1 MEKQLWSSTYP
12 VTHARVGSDL
22 MVRQQLFKQKEV
34 GKKFEAMPEAG
45 PDAPP
50 EPPTSIKKSS
60 SDSELPEASNPLVFH
75 FKPQLDALV
84 YPPLESLPHGSDGWA
99 LHYRKASVT
108 PLRGS
113 FAEPPIESLRLAT
126 ESGAEGL
133 GPGREFKL

>member
-1 MEKQLWSSTYP
+1 MVK
-12 VTHARVGSDL
+12 VGSDL
-22 MVRQQLFKQKEV
+22 MVHQQLFKQKEV
-34 GKKFEAMPEAG
+34 GKKFEATAEAG

-50 EPPTSIKKSS
+50 EPTSSIKSS
-60 SDSELPEASNPLVFH
+60 SDSELPETPNALVFH
-75 FKPQLDALV
+75 FEPQLDALV
-84 YPPLESLPHGSDGWA
+84 NPPLETLPHGSDGWA

-133 GPGREFKL
+133 EPGREFKL